1 MSHKVV
7 YPNVFSDP
15 GQFNRILCVDLLED
29 ECSLQPN
36 PNWVYEISPDGQQIN
51 VTSDEGDKYVIYKE
65 LEWTTDAQIIVEVS
79 IYSIIDGEWV
89 DMLPGGVDQ

>member
-36 PNWVYEISPDGQQIN
+36 PNWVYEISLGKVLFSSQGRITRECMREKFLINKSKLFVKQIKPAAGIRGRN
-51 VTSDEGDKYVIYKE
+51 VIH
-65 LEWTTDAQIIVEVS
+65 
-79 IYSIIDGEWV
+79 
-89 DMLPGGVDQ
+89 